1 MLSNLKDGAAAPLE
15 CDMQNI
21 RDITATVSVLT
32 VTLVLGVVLVAEL
45 ATSLRPP
52 IL

>member
-1 MLSNLKDGAAAPLE
+1 MHNY
-15 CDMQNI
+15 

-32 VTLVLGVVLVAEL
+32 VTVVLGMVLLAEL